1 MTEADSGSDDDSGQ
15 VTTPAENP
23 NDGNTNPTPSNP
35 EIPKATYTITF
46 DANGGTG
53 EMNPQTAESG
63 TEITL
68 PENAFTKDGWIFAG
82 WATSADGDVSYSDKA
97 TITVTGNITLYAK
110 WAVTAANISEAIK
123 NIPADGKV
131 HTVALVGEISEDTIT
146 AIRSALYENSGA
158 RISLDLGQTTG
169 LTSIGNYA
177 FMRCSSLISV
187 NIPGSVTSIGNETF
201 SNCDNLTS
209 VNIPASVTSIGEYAF
224 QLCSSLTNVNIPDGV
239 KSIGNST
246 FSDCSSLTSV
256 SIPDSVESIGTGA
269 FFGCTSLTS
278 VNISNGVTSIGH
290 EAFRNCSSLTS
301 VSIPATVVF
310 IAGKVFYGCTSLT
323 ELTVS
328 ENNGIYKSD
337 GNCIYSEDGKTLIAA
352 AAGLTSVTIS
362 EGIISIGGDAFCGC
376 LNLTSVN
383 IPNSVTSIEN
393 SAFGMCTKLTC
404 ISIPNSVTS
413 IGENVFNGS
422 GLTTITIPD
431 GVTSIGGY
439 TFSWCYCLKTV
450 SIPASVT
457 SIGEAL
463 FFNCDGLTT
472 VKYGGTKAQWDA
484 LIKDVDISL
493 PANATVECTEA

>member
-15 VTTPAENP
+15 VITPAENP
-23 NDGNTNPTPSNP
+23 NGGNDGNTNPTPSNP
-35 EIPKATYTITF
+35 ETPKATYTITF

-53 EMNPQTAESG
+53 TTVTLSVFAG

-68 PENAFTKDGWIFAG
+68 SENTFTKEGYIFAG
-82 WATSADGDVSYSDKA
+82 WATSADGDVSYTDKA
-97 TITVTGNITLYAK
+97 KITVSSNITLYAK
-110 WAVTAANISEAIK
+110 WAITAANVSEAIR

-131 HTVALVGEISEDTIT
+131 HTVMLVGEISEDTIT
-146 AIRSALYENSGA
+146 AIRSALYENSSA
-158 RISLDLGQTTG
+158 KISLDLGQTTG

-290 EAFRNCSSLTS
+290 EAF
-301 VSIPATVVF
+301 IQ
-310 IAGKVFYGCTSLT
+310 KT
-323 ELTVS
+323 E
-328 ENNGIYKSD
+328 
-337 GNCIYSEDGKTLIAA
+337 
-352 AAGLTSVTIS
+352 
-362 EGIISIGGDAFCGC
+362 
-376 LNLTSVN
+376 
-383 IPNSVTSIEN
+383 
-393 SAFGMCTKLTC
+393 KL
-404 ISIPNSVTS
+404 
-413 IGENVFNGS
+413 
-422 GLTTITIPD
+422 
-431 GVTSIGGY
+431 
-439 TFSWCYCLKTV
+439 
-450 SIPASVT
+450 
-457 SIGEAL
+457 
-463 FFNCDGLTT
+463 
-472 VKYGGTKAQWDA
+472 
-484 LIKDVDISL
+484 
-493 PANATVECTEA
+493 